1 MLASRLRLLIIYY
14 LSAEDSLGESELAAL
29 EGILVAQDIDIC
41 LSFTRVVVFTIDH
54 LPSCYAF
61 LKGAK
66 ENATAWATA
75 VTG

>member
-41 LSFTRVVVFTIDH
+41 LSFTRVVVFTIAH

-61 LKGAK
+61 LKRVK
-66 ENATAWATA
+66 ENAAAWTTA